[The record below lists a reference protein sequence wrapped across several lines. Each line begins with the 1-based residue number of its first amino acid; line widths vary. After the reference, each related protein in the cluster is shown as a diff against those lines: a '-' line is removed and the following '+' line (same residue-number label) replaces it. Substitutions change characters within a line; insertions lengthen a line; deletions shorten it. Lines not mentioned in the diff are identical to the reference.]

1 MTHTI
6 INDYSTSTPSDR
18 FYKIGWKQLFTDQ
31 KRKVESNKP
40 DMVIIGDSIAKG
52 LMRYE
57 DIWKTFDSFNTVN
70 MGIGGDKCQHVL
82 WRCQNINFPSTVKYS
97 VLIVGTNNIDS
108 SSPND
113 IANSIIRIAL
123 SLANENKNMRV
134 IILGILPR
142 DMDKNSIRRYKISEC
157 NDI

>member
-1 MTHTI
+1 
-6 INDYSTSTPSDR
+6 
-18 FYKIGWKQLFTDQ
+18 
-31 KRKVESNKP
+31 
-40 DMVIIGDSIAKG
+40 MVIIGDSIEKR
-52 LMRYE
+52 LMRYQ
-57 DIWKTFDSFNTVN
+57 DIWKTFDSFNTVT

-142 DMDKNSIRRYKISEC
+142 DMNKNSIRRYKISEF
-157 NDI
+157 NDILEKNCKSSSDKIVFAHLRTNNWLEKNGSFKHDLYHS